1 LKYHIGCSGWSYT
14 SWKGPFYPPNLENSD
29 WLRFYSQVFDY
40 VEIDSSFYRI
50 PNQFMV
56 KNWVKRTPDNFR
68 FTAKF
73 PKVITHDKIL
83 VDVEEEVERFLE
95 NIEPL
100 EKKTL
105 ALLIQ
110 LPPSLEIMPGLEG
123 LRNLLP
129 LLDDRFRY
137 AVEVRHQ
144 SWFQDLAY
152 NFFADNKLCLVW
164 SQLAKIR
171 TPPIV
176 TTDFL
181 YVRFIGDRSI
191 DEKDFGKIQKDRVLE
206 MSNWVE
212 QIKNVEEGKERGRR
226 SEVRDAM
233 IAANNHYAGF
243 GPGTVNIFRNMVG
256 MSELSWENQPQIE
269 EQIRHN
275 KRSRQKIIRLITQTF
290 SLVRKSK
297 NDRLVSLN
305 FLGRNRRETQR
316 EHEAEQESGN

>member
-1 LKYHIGCSGWSYT
+1 LKYYIGCSGWSYT
-14 SWKGPFYPPNLENSD
+14 SWKGPFYPPNLENPD

-50 PNQFMV
+50 PNQLMV
-56 KNWVKRTPDNFR
+56 ENWVKRTPDNFR

-73 PKVITHDKIL
+73 PKVITHDKLL
-83 VDVEEEVERFLE
+83 VDVEEDVERFLE

-110 LPPSLEIMPGLEG
+110 LPPSIKIKPGLES

-152 NFFADNKLCLVW
+152 NFFADNDICLVW
-164 SQLAKIR
+164 SQLAR
-171 TPPIV
+171 LSTPPIV

-191 DEKDFGKIQKDRVLE
+191 DEKDFGKIQKDRISE
-206 MSNWVE
+206 MSNWAE
-212 QIKNVEEGKERGRR
+212 QMKNVEGGKERGRR

-256 MSELSWENQPQIE
+256 LSELSWEDQQQIQ
-269 EQIRHN
+269 EQIQQQKEIEN
-275 KRSRQKIIRLITQTF
+275 YLINNSKILFSKKTKKRQT
-290 SLVRKSK
+290 SLSE
-297 NDRLVSLN
+297 
-305 FLGRNRRETQR
+305 FTG
-316 EHEAEQESGN
+316 

>member
-1 LKYHIGCSGWSYT
+1 M
-14 SWKGPFYPPNLENSD
+14 
-29 WLRFYSQVFDY
+29 
-40 VEIDSSFYRI
+40 EIDSSFYRI

-73 PKVITHDKIL
+73 PKVITHDKNL

-152 NFFADNKLCLVW
+152 NFFADNDLCLVW

-176 TTDFL
+176 TTDLL
-181 YVRFIGDRSI
+181 YVRFIGDRAICS
-191 DEKDFGKIQKDRVLE
+191 
-206 MSNWVE
+206 
-212 QIKNVEEGKERGRR
+212 
-226 SEVRDAM
+226 
-233 IAANNHYAGF
+233 NHY
-243 GPGTVNIFRNMVG
+243 IQRNSFMAAVI
-256 MSELSWENQPQIE
+256 WWTI
-269 EQIRHN
+269 
-275 KRSRQKIIRLITQTF
+275 
-290 SLVRKSK
+290 
-297 NDRLVSLN
+297 
-305 FLGRNRRETQR
+305 
-316 EHEAEQESGN
+316 

>member
-1 LKYHIGCSGWSYT
+1 LKFHIGCSGWSYT

-73 PKVITHDKIL
+73 PKVITHDKYL
-83 VDVEEEVERFLE
+83 VDVEEDVERFLE

-110 LPPSLEIMPGLEG
+110 LPPSLEIMPGLES

-152 NFFADNKLCLVW
+152 NFFADNDLCLVW
-164 SQLAKIR
+164 SQLAR
-171 TPPIV
+171 LSTPPIV

-191 DEKDFGKIQKDRVLE
+191 DEKDFGIIQKDRVSE
-206 MSNWVE
+206 MSNWAD
-212 QIKNVEEGKERGRR
+212 QIKNVEIGKERGRR

-256 MSELSWENQPQIE
+256 MSELSWEDQQQI
-269 EQIRHN
+269 Q
-275 KRSRQKIIRLITQTF
+275 KQLRQQK
-290 SLVRKSK
+290 
-297 NDRLVSLN
+297 
-305 FLGRNRRETQR
+305 
-316 EHEAEQESGN
+316 EQEKDYPINNSNIFFGKKTKKRQTSLTEFTG

>member
-1 LKYHIGCSGWSYT
+1 
-14 SWKGPFYPPNLENSD
+14 
-29 WLRFYSQVFDY
+29 
-40 VEIDSSFYRI
+40 
-50 PNQFMV
+50 MV

-73 PKVITHDKIL
+73 PKMITHDKYL
-83 VDVEEEVERFLE
+83 VDVEEDVERFLE

-110 LPPSLEIMPGLEG
+110 LPPSLEIMPGLES
-123 LRNLLP
+123 LRNPLP

-152 NFFADNKLCLVW
+152 NFFADKELCLVW
-164 SQLAKIR
+164 SQIAKIR

-181 YVRFIGDRSI
+181 YVRFIGVRSI

-206 MSNWVE
+206 MSNWAG
-212 QIKNVEEGKERGRR
+212 QIKNVEGGKGKGRR

-243 GPGTVNIFRNMVG
+243 GPETVNIFRNMVG
-256 MSELSWENQPQIE
+256 MSELSWEDQQKLQ
-269 EQIRHN
+269 EQLQQQKELEKEYPIN
-275 KRSRQKIIRLITQTF
+275 TSTPFSKKTKKRQT
-290 SLVRKSK
+290 SL
-297 NDRLVSLN
+297 
-305 FLGRNRRETQR
+305 
-316 EHEAEQESGN
+316 AEFTE

>member
-1 LKYHIGCSGWSYT
+1 
-14 SWKGPFYPPNLENSD
+14 
-29 WLRFYSQVFDY
+29 
-40 VEIDSSFYRI
+40 
-50 PNQFMV
+50 MV

-73 PKVITHDKIL
+73 PKVITHHKYL
-83 VDVEEEVERFLE
+83 VDVEEDVERFLE
-95 NIEPL
+95 NIESL
-100 EKKTL
+100 EKKTP

-129 LLDDRFRY
+129 LLDDKFRY

-152 NFFADNKLCLVW
+152 NFFADNNLCLVW

-191 DEKDFGKIQKDRVLE
+191 DEKDSGKIQKDRVLE
-206 MSNWVE
+206 MSNWAE
-212 QIKNVEEGKERGRR
+212 QIKNVEIGKERGRR

-256 MSELSWENQPQIE
+256 LSELSWENQSQLE
-269 EQIRHN
+269 EQL
-275 KRSRQKIIRLITQTF
+275 RQRKEQEKDQLTNNSNFTF
-290 SLVRKSK
+290 SKKSK
-297 NDRLVSLN
+297 KRQTSLTE
-305 FLGRNRRETQR
+305 FTG
-316 EHEAEQESGN
+316 

>member
-1 LKYHIGCSGWSYT
+1 
-14 SWKGPFYPPNLENSD
+14 
-29 WLRFYSQVFDY
+29 
-40 VEIDSSFYRI
+40 
-50 PNQFMV
+50 MV

-73 PKVITHDKIL
+73 PKVITHDKYL
-83 VDVEEEVERFLE
+83 VDVEEDVERFLE

-100 EKKTL
+100 EKKTF

-110 LPPSLEIMPGLEG
+110 LPPSLEIMQGLEG

-137 AVEVRHQ
+137 AVEVRHP

-152 NFFADNKLCLVW
+152 NFFADNNLCLVW

-191 DEKDFGKIQKDRVLE
+191 DEKDFGHIQKDRVLE
-206 MSNWVE
+206 MREWAD
-212 QIKNVEEGKERGRR
+212 QIKKVDYGLGKGKGN
-226 SEVRDAM
+226 EVSLAM

-243 GPGTVNIFRNMVG
+243 GPGTVNIFRNMVELP
-256 MSELSWENQPQIE
+256 ELSWEDQPQLE
-269 EQIRHN
+269 KQMRQQKEQDKQMSTSN
-275 KRSRQKIIRLITQTF
+275 LFGKQSKKRQT
-290 SLVRKSK
+290 SLTEFTK
-297 NDRLVSLN
+297 
-305 FLGRNRRETQR
+305 
-316 EHEAEQESGN
+316 

>member
-1 LKYHIGCSGWSYT
+1 LKYHIGCSGWSYS

-73 PKVITHDKIL
+73 PKVITHEKLL
-83 VDVEEEVERFLE
+83 VDVEDDVERFLE

-152 NFFADNKLCLVW
+152 NFFADNNLCLVW

-176 TTDFL
+176 ATDFL
-181 YVRFIGDRSI
+181 YIRFIGDRSI

-206 MSNWVE
+206 MSNWANE
-212 QIKNVEEGKERGRR
+212 IKNVEIGKEKGRR

-256 MSELSWENQPQIE
+256 LSELSWEDQQKLQ
-269 EQIRHN
+269 EQLQQQKELEKDYLINNSNIPFSN
-275 KRSRQKIIRLITQTF
+275 KTKKRQT
-290 SLVRKSK
+290 SLTE
-297 NDRLVSLN
+297 
-305 FLGRNRRETQR
+305 FTG
-316 EHEAEQESGN
+316 

>member
-40 VEIDSSFYRI
+40 VEIDSSFYSI
-50 PNQFMV
+50 PDQFMV

-73 PKVITHDKIL
+73 PKVITHDKL
-83 VDVEEEVERFLE
+83 LADVEENVEQFLE

-137 AVEVRHQ
+137 AIEVRHQ

-152 NFFADNKLCLVW
+152 NFFADNNLCLVW

-191 DEKDFGKIQKDRVLE
+191 DEKDFGKIQYDRVSE
-206 MSNWVE
+206 MSDWAIE
-212 QIKNVEEGKERGRR
+212 IKNVEIGKEKGR

-256 MSELSWENQPQIE
+256 LSELSWEDQRQIQ
-269 EQIRHN
+269 EQIQQ
-275 KRSRQKIIRLITQTF
+275 QK
-290 SLVRKSK
+290 
-297 NDRLVSLN
+297 
-305 FLGRNRRETQR
+305 
-316 EHEAEQESGN
+316 EQEKDQLINNSNINFSKKTKKRQTSLTEFTG

>member
-56 KNWVKRTPDNFR
+56 NNWVKRTPDNFR

-73 PKVITHDKIL
+73 PKVITHDKLL
-83 VDVEEEVERFLE
+83 VDVEEDVERFLE

-110 LPPSLEIMPGLEG
+110 LPPSLEIMPGLEV

-137 AVEVRHQ
+137 AVEVRHP

-152 NFFADNKLCLVW
+152 NFFADNDLCLVW

-191 DEKDFGKIQKDRVLE
+191 DEKDFGIIQKDRVLE
-206 MSNWVE
+206 MSNWANE
-212 QIKNVEEGKERGRR
+212 IKNVEGGRERGRSR

-256 MSELSWENQPQIE
+256 LSELSWENQPRIE
-269 EQIRHN
+269 EQL
-275 KRSRQKIIRLITQTF
+275 RQ
-290 SLVRKSK
+290 RK
-297 NDRLVSLN
+297 
-305 FLGRNRRETQR
+305 
-316 EHEAEQESGN
+316 EQEKDYQIGNSNIPFSKKTKKRQTSLTEFTG

>member
-14 SWKGPFYPPNLENSD
+14 SWKGPFYPSNLENSD

-50 PNQFMV
+50 PNQFME

-73 PKVITHDKIL
+73 PKVITHDKLL
-83 VDVEEEVERFLE
+83 VDTEEDVERFLE

-105 ALLIQ
+105 ALIQ
-110 LPPSLEIMPGLEG
+110 LPPSLEIMPGLED

-129 LLDDRFRY
+129 LLDNRFRY
-137 AVEVRHQ
+137 AVEVRHH

-152 NFFADNKLCLVW
+152 NFFADNDICLVW
-164 SQLAKIR
+164 SQLAKLR

-181 YVRFIGDRSI
+181 YVRFIGDRNI
-191 DEKDFGKIQKDRVLE
+191 DEKDFGKIQKDRISE
-206 MSNWVE
+206 MSNWAE
-212 QIKNVEEGKERGRR
+212 QIKNVEGGKEKGRR

-243 GPGTVNIFRNMVG
+243 GPGTVNIFRNMVDL
-256 MSELSWENQPQIE
+256 SELSWEDQQKLQ
-269 EQIRHN
+269 EQLQQQKELEKNYPINNSNIPFSN
-275 KRSRQKIIRLITQTF
+275 KIKKRQTNLTEFT
-290 SLVRKSK
+290 
-297 NDRLVSLN
+297 
-305 FLGRNRRETQR
+305 G
-316 EHEAEQESGN
+316 

>member
-1 LKYHIGCSGWSYT
+1 
-14 SWKGPFYPPNLENSD
+14 
-29 WLRFYSQVFDY
+29 
-40 VEIDSSFYRI
+40 
-50 PNQFMV
+50 MV

-73 PKVITHDKIL
+73 PKVITHHKYL
-83 VDVEEEVERFLE
+83 VDVEEDVERFLE
-95 NIEPL
+95 NIESL
-100 EKKTL
+100 EKKTP

-129 LLDDRFRY
+129 LLDDKFRY

-152 NFFADNKLCLVW
+152 NFFADNNLCLVW
-164 SQLAKIR
+164 SQLAR
-171 TPPIV
+171 LSTPPIV

-191 DEKDFGKIQKDRVLE
+191 DEKDFGKIQKDRVSE
-206 MSNWVE
+206 MSNWANE
-212 QIKNVEEGKERGRR
+212 IKNVEIGKEKGRR

-256 MSELSWENQPQIE
+256 LPEFSWEDQPKME
-269 EQIRHN
+269 ERLRQHKDQEKDQLIGSSN
-275 KRSRQKIIRLITQTF
+275 LSPAKLTKKRQA
-290 SLVRKSK
+290 SLTEFMK
-297 NDRLVSLN
+297 
-305 FLGRNRRETQR
+305 
-316 EHEAEQESGN
+316 